1 MLLQVSVA
9 TATLPRSIFLHRKM
23 PVFFRPV
30 SEAENVLHAILRID
44 IPPARV
50 TLGTRE
56 LVTALW
62 EEFV

>member
-44 IPPARV
+44 KPKKI
-50 TLGTRE
+50 T
-56 LVTALW
+56 
-62 EEFV
+62 